1 MKYGGKW
8 MDNTQLSV
16 HVQKKSA
23 SGPNIRKKLPVTG
36 LEGGRFCR
44 YKNIGEKIDMDNKDM
59 NNEDMD
65 KDEKIVNRTTEMAAL
80 KESML
85 KNSKSEHGKVLMLY
99 SDAGIG
105 KARLIEEY
113 KMCIR
118 DRIFIMQL
126 MSLM

>member
-1 MKYGGKW
+1 
-8 MDNTQLSV
+8 
-16 HVQKKSA
+16 
-23 SGPNIRKKLPVTG
+23 
-36 LEGGRFCR
+36 
-44 YKNIGEKIDMDNKDM
+44 M

-105 KARLIEEY
+105 KA
-113 KMCIR
+113 
-118 DRIFIMQL
+118 D
-126 MSLM
+126 